1 MKFTV
6 SRDAF
11 LKPLQVV
18 SGAVE
23 RRHTLPI
30 LSNLLLQVEG
40 EQLRLTGTDLE
51 VELVSAVKVESVGGD
66 GVVTVPAKKLLDIVR
81 SLPEESIV
89 EVSAEADKALVR
101 SGRSKFKLSTLPAD
115 DFPNIDDWNS
125 DINFVTDE
133 VVLKRLMEKT
143 HFSMANQDVR
153 YYLNGMLFET
163 DNGMLRSVATDGHR
177 LAMSSCSI
185 DQPGL
190 AQKQVIVPRKGVVEL
205 LRLLGDEESEISV
218 AIGNNHIRVEAFN
231 IVFTS
236 KLVDGRFPDYR
247 RVLPSGGD
255 KFVVADRDTLRQAF
269 GRASIL
275 SNEKFRGVR
284 LNLAPNELCIT
295 ATNPEQEQ
303 AEEVIEVE
311 YQGEALEIGFN
322 VSYLLDV
329 LNNLDDTAVRF
340 TLADSNS
347 SALIEPDNDDSCCYV
362 VMPMRL

>member
-1 MKFTV
+1 MKF
-6 SRDAF
+6 SINRDAF

-30 LSNLLLQVEG
+30 LSNLLLQVDNG
-40 EQLRLTGTDLE
+40 QLKLTGTDLE
-51 VELVSAVKVESVGGD
+51 VELVSSVPLESAD
-66 GVVTVPAKKLLDIVR
+66 MDAAVTVPAKKLLDIVR
-81 SLPEESIV
+81 SLPEGSTIEFTSQ
-89 EVSAEADKALVR
+89 EDSATVK
-101 SGRSKFKLSTLPAD
+101 SGRSKFKLSTLSSD
-115 DFPNIDDWNS
+115 VFPNIDDWKS
-125 DINFVTDE
+125 DIHLVTE
-133 VVLKRLMEKT
+133 QAILKDLMEKT

-177 LAMSSCSI
+177 LAMSTCAI

-190 AQKQVIVPRKGVVEL
+190 AQRQVIVPRKGVVEL
-205 LRLLGDEESEISV
+205 LRLLGDDDQEVSV
-218 AIGNNHIRVEAFN
+218 SIGNNHIRVETPEL
-231 IVFTS
+231 VFTS

-255 KFVVADRDTLRQAF
+255 KVVVAHRDALRQSF

-284 LNLAPNELCIT
+284 LNLSSGELCIT

-303 AEEVIEVE
+303 AEEVIEVD
-311 YQGEALEIGFN
+311 YQGDDLEIGFN

-329 LNNLDDTAVRF
+329 LNNIDDEQVSF
-340 TLADSNS
+340 TLSDSNS
-347 SALIEPDNDDSCCYV
+347 SALIEPQHDESCCYV
-362 VMPMRL
+362 IMPMRL

>member
-30 LSNLLLQVEG
+30 LSNLLLQVE
-40 EQLRLTGTDLE
+40 QNTLRLTGTDLE
-51 VELVSAVKVESVGGD
+51 VELVSSVDVESSAGD
-66 GVVTVPAKKLLDIVR
+66 GAVTVPAKKLVDIVR
-81 SLPEESIV
+81 SLPEDSSI
-89 EVSAEADKALVR
+89 EFAAEDDKAFVR

-115 DFPNIDDWNS
+115 DFPNIDDWSS
-125 DINFVTDE
+125 DINFVTDQ
-133 VVLKRLMEKT
+133 VILKRLMEKT

-185 DQPGL
+185 EQPGL

-205 LRLLGDEESEISV
+205 LRLLGEEESEVSV
-218 AIGNNHIRVEAFN
+218 AIGNNHIRIESAN

-255 KFVVADRDTLRQAF
+255 KVVIADREILRQAF

-284 LNLAPNELCIT
+284 LNLSNGELCIT

-303 AEEVIEVE
+303 AEDIIEVDYSGDE
-311 YQGEALEIGFN
+311 LEIGFN

-329 LNNLDDTAVRF
+329 LNNVDDHQVRF

-347 SALIEPDNDDSCCYV
+347 SALIEPQHDDACCYV

>member
-1 MKFTV
+1 MKFSV

-11 LKPLQVV
+11 LKPLQIV

-23 RRHTLPI
+23 RRQTLPI
-30 LSNLLLQVEG
+30 LANLLLQVDG
-40 EQLRLTGTDLE
+40 DQLRLTGTDLE
-51 VELVSAVKVESVGGD
+51 VELISSVTVESTGGD
-66 GVVTVPAKKLLDIVR
+66 GTITVPAKKLVDIVR
-81 SLPEESIV
+81 SLPDDSVIEF
-89 EVSAEADKALVR
+89 SAEEEKAFVR
-101 SGRSKFKLSTLPAD
+101 SGRSKFKLSTLSSD
-115 DFPNIDDWNS
+115 DFPNIDDWTS
-125 DINFVTDE
+125 DINFVTDQII
-133 VVLKRLMEKT
+133 LKQLMEKT

-163 DNGMLRSVATDGHR
+163 DSGMLRSVATDGHR
-177 LAMSSCSI
+177 LAMSNCYI
-185 DQPGL
+185 EQPSL
-190 AQKQVIVPRKGVVEL
+190 AQRQVIVPRKGVVEL
-205 LRLLGDEESEISV
+205 LRLLEDEETEVAV
-218 AIGNNHIRVEAFN
+218 AIGANHIRIETKG

-255 KFVVADRDTLRQAF
+255 KIVVADRGLLRQAF

-284 LNLAPNELCIT
+284 LNLSSGELCIT

-303 AEEVIEVE
+303 AEEVIEVD
-311 YQGEALEIGFN
+311 YQGEDLEIGFN

-329 LNNLDDTAVRF
+329 LNNVDDHQISF

-347 SALIEPDNDDSCCYV
+347 SALIEPHNDESCCYV